1 MVGVLP
7 IFSFLPQLRREDL
20 QDTVNIR
27 ISTLK
32 TDTKQQKKKKTK
44 IYMKLFE
51 LVTLQGQVQHNKY

>member
-1 MVGVLP
+1 
-7 IFSFLPQLRREDL
+7 L

-32 TDTKQQKKKKTK
+32 TDTKQKKDKN